1 MTKKS
6 EFEKLLSETK
16 LEINEVLDEKYSSEN
31 VSQIKQFDNISS
43 IFNILIQI
51 S

>member
-31 VSQIKQFDNISS
+31 VSQ
-43 IFNILIQI
+43 LIA
-51 S
+51 SR